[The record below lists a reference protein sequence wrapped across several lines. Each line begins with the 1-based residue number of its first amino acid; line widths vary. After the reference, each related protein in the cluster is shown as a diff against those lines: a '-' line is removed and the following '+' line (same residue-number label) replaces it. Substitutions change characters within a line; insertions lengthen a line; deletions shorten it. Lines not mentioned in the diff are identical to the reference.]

1 MIHKY
6 HSWDIVWLLVFTSV
20 YTHVGLLAA
29 LARGGGGGRGE
40 VCWTCDG
47 GGCAGWC
54 GPVSRPVMLQCP
66 SSRRPLDNPASP
78 CCTTSLHT
86 HLHSYHWSGER
97 AVMESEYCQQ
107 VRIWSYEWWT
117 NTKMIWFSSDHD
129 VLLTFWCKNS
139 NPTFLQ
145 YLSSSTY
152 SCILGSDMILKIL
165 SIEHIFIY
173 FRKSIEILN
182 KLKHW
187 WSIHLTLTNL
197 NNNVHKV

>member
-1 MIHKY
+1 MTHKY
-6 HSWDIVWLLVFTSV
+6 HSWDIVWLLVFHSV

-97 AVMESEYCQQ
+97 AVMEGKWILSTGSNLKLWMMNQHKNDLIFFRPRC
-107 VRIWSYEWWT
+107 VV
-117 NTKMIWFSSDHD
+117 N
-129 VLLTFWCKNS
+129 LLMQKFKS
-139 NPTFLQ
+139 NIFAISFVIDLFMH
-145 YLSSSTY
+145 
-152 SCILGSDMILKIL
+152 ILESDMILKIL

-173 FRKSIEILN
+173 FR
-182 KLKHW
+182 
-187 WSIHLTLTNL
+187 
-197 NNNVHKV
+197 